1 MEGLINIG
9 IIITY
14 IMIGFAAL
22 TAISFGVKKIL
33 SNTKNAKKTLFTIL
47 GLVIVCIASY
57 VFASDEV
64 LQSYEKYK
72 ISASESKNVGMGLI
86 MFYTLAIL
94 AVGAILYSEL
104 SKAFS
109 KYWQVREEL
118 CQKLMP
124 AQWLTLLSYY

>member
-1 MEGLINIG
+1 MEVLINIG

-33 SNTKNAKKTLFTIL
+33 SNTKNAKKTLITIL

-104 SKAFS
+104 SKVFS
-109 KYWQVREEL
+109 K
-118 CQKLMP
+118 
-124 AQWLTLLSYY
+124 

>member
-57 VFASDEV
+57 VFASYEL
-64 LQSYEKYK
+64 LQSY
-72 ISASESKNVGMGLI
+72 
-86 MFYTLAIL
+86 
-94 AVGAILYSEL
+94 
-104 SKAFS
+104 
-109 KYWQVREEL
+109 
-118 CQKLMP
+118 
-124 AQWLTLLSYY
+124 

>member
-1 MEGLINIG
+1 MDGLINIG

-104 SKAFS
+104 SKVFS
-109 KYWQVREEL
+109 K
-118 CQKLMP
+118 
-124 AQWLTLLSYY
+124 

>member
-94 AVGAILYSEL
+94 AFGAILYSEL

-109 KYWQVREEL
+109 K
-118 CQKLMP
+118 
-124 AQWLTLLSYY
+124 

>member
-104 SKAFS
+104 SKTFS
-109 KYWQVREEL
+109 K
-118 CQKLMP
+118 
-124 AQWLTLLSYY
+124 

>member
-9 IIITY
+9 IILTY

-33 SNTKNAKKTLFTIL
+33 LNTKNAKKTLYTIL
-47 GLVIVCIASY
+47 GLVVVCVASY

-72 ISASESKNVGMGLI
+72 ISATESKNVGMGFCLL
-86 MFYTLAIL
+86 YT
-94 AVGAILYSEL
+94 SP
-104 SKAFS
+104 SP
-109 KYWQVREEL
+109 RD
-118 CQKLMP
+118 
-124 AQWLTLLSYY
+124 

>member
-9 IIITY
+9 IILTH

-22 TAISFGVKKIL
+22 TAVSFGVKKIL
-33 SNTKNAKKTLFTIL
+33 SNTKNAKKTLYTIL
-47 GLVIVCIASY
+47 GLVVVCVASY

-72 ISASESKNVGMGLI
+72 ISATESKNVGMGLI
-86 MFYTLAIL
+86 MFYTLATL

-109 KYWQVREEL
+109 K
-118 CQKLMP
+118 
-124 AQWLTLLSYY
+124 

>member
-9 IIITY
+9 IILTY

-22 TAISFGVKKIL
+22 TAVSFGVKKIL
-33 SNTKNAKKTLFTIL
+33 SNTKNAKKTLYTIL
-47 GLVIVCIASY
+47 GLVVVCVASY

-72 ISASESKNVGMGLI
+72 ISSTESKNVGMGLI
-86 MFYTLAIL
+86 MFYTLAAL

-109 KYWQVREEL
+109 K
-118 CQKLMP
+118 
-124 AQWLTLLSYY
+124 

>member
-47 GLVIVCIASY
+47 CLVIVCIASY

-72 ISASESKNVGMGLI
+72 IS
-86 MFYTLAIL
+86 Y
-94 AVGAILYSEL
+94 
-104 SKAFS
+104 
-109 KYWQVREEL
+109 Q
-118 CQKLMP
+118 
-124 AQWLTLLSYY
+124 

>member
-22 TAISFGVKKIL
+22 TAISFGIKKIL

-109 KYWQVREEL
+109 K
-118 CQKLMP
+118 
-124 AQWLTLLSYY
+124 

>member
-72 ISASESKNVGMGLI
+72 IVHLNLKM
-86 MFYTLAIL
+86 
-94 AVGAILYSEL
+94 
-104 SKAFS
+104 
-109 KYWQVREEL
+109 
-118 CQKLMP
+118 
-124 AQWLTLLSYY
+124 